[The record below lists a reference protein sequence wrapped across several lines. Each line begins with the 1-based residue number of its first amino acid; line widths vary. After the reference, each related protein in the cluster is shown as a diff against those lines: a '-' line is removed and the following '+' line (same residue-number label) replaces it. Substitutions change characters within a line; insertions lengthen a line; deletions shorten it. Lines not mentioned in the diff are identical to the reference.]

1 MSELNKIKV
10 FTVEEAKA
18 LIPRLTDLLREL
30 QSKREAITSQ
40 EVEIDALELVTEK
53 KEGEPANIL
62 EKSVEKYNHTV
73 ARFYA
78 IIDEVQATGCFLKD
92 IDLGLVDFYTL
103 YQGRVVYLCWRL
115 GENEIQF
122 WHEVGRGYS
131 YRQPLEPNHDER
143 ESSG

>member
-10 FTVEEAKA
+10 FTVEEAKGV
-18 LIPRLTDLLREL
+18 IPRLTELLQEL
-30 QSKREAITSQ
+30 QSKRESITAQ
-40 EVEIDALELVTEK
+40 EVEIDTLELVTEQ
-53 KEGEPANIL
+53 KEGQPSNIL
-62 EKSVEKYNHTV
+62 AASVEKYNHTV

-115 GENEIQF
+115 GEKEIQF

-131 YRQPLEPNHDER
+131 YRQPIEPNHGER

>member
-10 FTVEEAKA
+10 FTVEEAKR
-18 LIPRLTDLLREL
+18 LIPRLAQLLQEL
-30 QSKREAITSQ
+30 QSKREAIVAQ

-53 KEGEPANIL
+53 KEGTASPFF

-78 IIDEVQATGCFLKD
+78 LIDEIQSLGCFLKD
-92 IDLGLVDFYTL
+92 IDTGLVDFYTL
-103 YQGRVVYLCWRL
+103 YQGRVVYLCWKL
-115 GENEIQF
+115 GESEIGF

-131 YRQPLEPNHDER
+131 YRQPIEHDHEER

>member
-10 FTVEEAKA
+10 FTVEEAKGV
-18 LIPRLTDLLREL
+18 IPRLTELLQEL
-30 QSKREAITSQ
+30 QSKRESITSQ
-40 EVEIDALELVTEK
+40 EVEIDALELVTVQ
-53 KEGEPANIL
+53 KEGQPANIL
-62 EKSVEKYNHTV
+62 AASVEKYNHTV

-115 GENEIQF
+115 GEKEIQF

-131 YRQPLEPNHDER
+131 YRQPIDPNHGER

>member
-18 LIPRLTDLLREL
+18 LIPRLTELLQEL
-30 QSKREAITSQ
+30 QSQRESIAAQ
-40 EVEIDALELVTEK
+40 EVEIDALELVTEQ
-53 KEGEPANIL
+53 KEGQPANIL
-62 EKSVEKYNHTV
+62 AASVEKYNHTV

-115 GENEIQF
+115 GEKEIQF

-131 YRQPLEPNHDER
+131 YRQPLEPNHGER

>member
-10 FTVEEAKA
+10 FTVEEARQ
-18 LIPRLTDLLREL
+18 LIPQLTELLQEL
-30 QSKREAITSQ
+30 QSKRESIAKQ
-40 EVEIDALELVTEK
+40 EVEIDTLELVMDQ
-53 KEGEPANIL
+53 KEGTSSPVL

-78 IIDEVQATGCFLKD
+78 LIDEIQSLGCFLKD
-92 IDLGLVDFYTL
+92 MDTGLVDFYTL

-115 GENEIQF
+115 GEKEIEF

-131 YRQPLEPNHDER
+131 YRQPLEPNHEER